1 METYIGTTFV
11 QNSLVIY
18 PMSSTQANLLESYL
32 YFKVSG
38 MFQNVVQTNVY
49 KDVDWSITVNKKK
62 EIEITEVSTGGSCLH
77 YGISSEY
84 HTAVNPEIY

>member
-1 METYIGTTFV
+1 
-11 QNSLVIY
+11 
-18 PMSSTQANLLESYL
+18 
-32 YFKVSG
+32 
-38 MFQNVVQTNVY
+38 MFQNIVQTNVY

-77 YGISSEY
+77 YGLSSEY